1 MKQPNKKAFTLIE
14 LLVVIAIIAI
24 LAAMLLPALSAAK
37 KRAQRISCVNNLK
50 QVGLAFRIWEG
61 DNGDRYP
68 MAVSTASGGAQE
80 YIGYTSNNV
89 AMSSPGNYVPQ
100 YPFLCMT
107 NELSTPKIVFCP
119 SDNYHTAGSGYA
131 TNFSAGGANG
141 GDFITSLATPT
152 AIPSSKVSYFIGGD
166 AKESD
171 PLMVLSGDT
180 SIGQLQGSGNSASP
194 AASSYFG
201 NTTAIGGPKLCG
213 STQTGGGG
221 WIAGVWSWSQTDFH
235 QKVGNLLMS
244 DGSVQQLNCQ
254 NFHTTLQN
262 GTNTVAT
269 PEFNFGN

>member
-1 MKQPNKKAFTLIE
+1 MKQTNKKAFTLIE

-68 MAVSTASGGAQE
+68 MAVSTAAGGAQE
-80 YIGYTSNNV
+80 YVGYTSNN
-89 AMSSPGNYVPQ
+89 AYMTPATYVPQ
-100 YPFLCMT
+100 FPFMCMS

-119 SDNYHTAGSGYA
+119 SDNYHTVGNGYA
-131 TNFSAGGANG
+131 TNFSTP
-141 GDFITSLATPT
+141 DFITTLGAPATQ
-152 AIPSSKVSYFIGGD
+152 PSSKVSYFIGGD
-166 AKESD
+166 AKETD

-180 SIGQLQGSGNSASP
+180 SIGSLAPSGGTTATP
-194 AASSYFG
+194 AQNSYFAG
-201 NTTAIGGPKLCG
+201 LISGPKQCG
-213 STQTGGGG
+213 SAQQGTTLNG
-221 WIAGVWSWSQTDFH
+221 WSWSQVDFH

-254 NFHTTLQN
+254 NFHIALQN
-262 GTNTVAT
+262 GTNTVAS
-269 PEFNFGN
+269 PVFNFGN

>member
-1 MKQPNKKAFTLIE
+1 MKQQNKKAFTLIE

-68 MAVSTASGGAQE
+68 MAVSTAAGGAQE

-89 AMSSPGNYVPQ
+89 PMTSPGNYVPQ
-100 YPFLCMT
+100 YPFMCMS
-107 NELSTPKIVFCP
+107 NELSTPKVVFCP

-131 TNFSAGGANG
+131 TNFSVP
-141 GDFITSLATPT
+141 DFITALTTPT
-152 AIPSSKVSYFIGGD
+152 TAPFSKVSYFVGGD
-166 AKESD
+166 AKEVD
-171 PLMVLSGDT
+171 PMMILSGDT
-180 SIGQLQGSGNSASP
+180 SIGLLNNAGTSATAAQNSFFAGTIS
-194 AASSYFG
+194 
-201 NTTAIGGPKLCG
+201 GPKPCN
-213 STQTGGGG
+213 TGAQGVTG
-221 WIAGVWSWSQTDFH
+221 AGWSWSQQDFH

-254 NFHTTLQN
+254 NFHVALQN